1 MWLSL
6 VERLLWEQNVAGS
19 NPVTPTIFR
28 NRKNFEMYFEY
39 GEKEI
44 NYLKAKDKKPAAVI
58 DRIGKVRRAADT
70 DLFSS
75 VVHHIVGQQIS
86 TKAQQTIWN
95 RLTNSTGK
103 ITPEAIGGMDAKE
116 LQSFGI
122 SFKKS
127 LVYQRLRLK
136 SAKRRV

>member
-44 NYLKAKDKKPAAVI
+44 NYLKAEDKKPAAVI
-58 DRIGKVRRAADT
+58 DRVGEVRRAADT

-86 TKAQQTIWN
+86 TKAQQTIW
-95 RLTNSTGK
+95 
-103 ITPEAIGGMDAKE
+103 IA
-116 LQSFGI
+116 
-122 SFKKS
+122 
-127 LVYQRLRLK
+127 
-136 SAKRRV
+136 

>member
-58 DRIGKVRRAADT
+58 DRIGIVRRTADT

-95 RLTNSTGK
+95 HLTNSTGK

-122 SFKKS
+122 SFKKKPRIS
-127 LVYQRLRLK
+127 K
-136 SAKRRV
+136 TSP